1 MKTTW
6 KHIRMTGEQLDRF
19 LAANGLHVDP
29 DGALL
34 APGGEKVGT
43 VAPVDGGTFLA
54 LVFEEGYR
62 RGEDEVTAW
71 WPEFRP
77 AWVIV
82 TSSGETEIGDTL
94 GPGEAICDRCNANIT
109 TRPVPVVGDWALCPS
124 CFARLDLPF
133 PGSVEPYDC
142 KRQNRGI
149 AVRS

>member
-6 KHIRMTGEQLDRF
+6 KHIRMTGEQLDCF

-43 VAPVDGGTFLA
+43 VAPIDEGTFLA

-82 TSSGETEIGDTL
+82 TPDGGTEIGDTL
-94 GPGEAICDRCNANIT
+94 GPGGVICDVCNAEVVI
-109 TRPVPVVGDWALCPS
+109 RPAPVVNGYARCAR
-124 CFARLDLPF
+124 CFSDLGLPF
-133 PGSVEPYDC
+133 PGHVEPYDPAEALEA
-142 KRQNRGI
+142 GD
-149 AVRS
+149 